1 MAACTGV
8 VAVGDKNATKV
19 VKDEEKEI
27 VKVGV
32 EVAKKGIA
40 VAKNVV
46 LK

>member
-8 VAVGDKNATKV
+8 VAVGGKIVTKV
-19 VKDEEKEI
+19 MKDDEKD
-27 VKVGV
+27 KVGV

-40 VAKNVV
+40 AAKNVV